1 MRLGVISPYH
11 LTREGMRALLTSRNY
26 SVVVDLSNFPD
37 DLGVL
42 REAQPEILLLQAS
55 GRVSDLEI
63 VSRLRKLIPK
73 IKVLLILDKTD
84 EETEFQALRAGAWG
98 CVSRATDLDTL
109 VKVCDIVG
117 QGDIWVSQRVA
128 TRIIGKLAQSENG
141 DHASW
146 NALTRREWEI
156 LALLA
161 SGSRNKEIANR
172 LTVSENTVKTHLYTL
187 YRKIN
192 VDCRLAATLYY
203 FQHAK
208 SNGEFPHKPASPQGK
223 RKKAEV
229 RSDQDEKPMPA

>member
-26 SVVVDLSNFPD
+26 AVVVDLSNFPD
-37 DLGVL
+37 DLSVL

-55 GRVSDLEI
+55 GRASDLEL
-63 VSRLRKLIPK
+63 VSRLRKVLPK
-73 IKVLLILDKTD
+73 IKVLLLVDKTD

-109 VKVCDIVG
+109 VRACDIVG
-117 QGDIWVSQRVA
+117 GGDIWVSQRVA
-128 TRIIGKLAQSENG
+128 TRFIGKLAESENG
-141 DHASW
+141 NHASG
-146 NALTRREWEI
+146 NGLTRREWEI
-156 LALLA
+156 LGLLA

-208 SNGEFPHKPASPQGK
+208 SNGDFSPKPASPQRK
-223 RKKAEV
+223 RKKTSA
-229 RSDQDEKPMPA
+229 RSDQGEQPMPA

>member
-11 LTREGMRALLTSRNY
+11 LTREGLRTLLTSRNY
-26 SVVVDLSNFPD
+26 AVVLDLSNLPD
-37 DLGVL
+37 DLCVL
-42 REAQPEILLLQAS
+42 RETQPEILLLQAS

-63 VSRLRKLIPK
+63 VSRLRKLMPK
-73 IKVLLILDKTD
+73 IKVLLILDKAD

-98 CVSRATDLDTL
+98 CVSRTTDLDTL
-109 VKVCDIVG
+109 VKACDVVG
-117 QGDIWVSQRVA
+117 RGDIWVSQRVA
-128 TRIIGKLAQSENG
+128 TRFIGKLAQSESADNT
-141 DHASW
+141 SW
-146 NALTRREWEI
+146 NGLTRREWEI
-156 LALLA
+156 LGLLA

-208 SNGEFPHKPASPQGK
+208 SNGEFPHKSASPQAK
-223 RKKAEV
+223 RKKANV
-229 RSDQDEKPMPA
+229 RSDQDEKL

>member
-11 LTREGMRALLTSRNY
+11 LTREGMRALLTSRNHAI
-26 SVVVDLSNFPD
+26 VVDLPNFPE

-42 REAQPEILLLQAS
+42 EEAQPEILLLQAC

-63 VSRLRKLIPK
+63 VSRLRKLLPK
-73 IKVLLILDKTD
+73 IKVLLVLDKTD

-98 CVSRATDLDTL
+98 CISRATDLDTL
-109 VKVCDIVG
+109 VKACDVVG
-117 QGDIWVSQRVA
+117 RGDIWVSQRVA
-128 TRIIGKLAQSENG
+128 TRFIGNFAQAENG

-146 NALTRREWEI
+146 NGLTRREWEI

-161 SGSRNKEIANR
+161 GGSRNKEIASR
-172 LTVSENTVKTHLYTL
+172 LKVSENTVKTHLYTL

-203 FQHAK
+203 FEHAK
-208 SNGEFPHKPASPQGK
+208 SNGELPHKPASPHGK
-223 RKKAEV
+223 RKKAQPGSEE
-229 RSDQDEKPMPA
+229 EKKPLIV

>member
-26 SVVVDLSNFPD
+26 AVVVDLSNFPD
-37 DLGVL
+37 DLSVL

-55 GRVSDLEI
+55 GRASDLEL
-63 VSRLRKLIPK
+63 VSRLRKVLPK
-73 IKVLLILDKTD
+73 IKVLLLVDKTD

-109 VKVCDIVG
+109 VRACDIVG
-117 QGDIWVSQRVA
+117 GGDIWVSQRVA
-128 TRIIGKLAQSENG
+128 TRFIGKLAESENG
-141 DHASW
+141 NHASG
-146 NALTRREWEI
+146 NGLTRREWEI
-156 LALLA
+156 LGLLA

-208 SNGEFPHKPASPQGK
+208 SNGDFSHTPASPQRK
-223 RKKAEV
+223 RNKAGA
-229 RSDQDEKPMPA
+229 RTDPDEQPMPA